1 MFLNILVLKTLFT
14 GIFSEDGSSLFKF
27 LHLGSLVLAKQLDD
41 KGNIINISGTELDGR
56 LKE

>member
-1 MFLNILVLKTLFT
+1 MLVSKTLFT
-14 GIFSEDGSSLFKF
+14 GIFSEDSLSLFKF